1 MCALLCLIVGFTDG
15 LLVLL
20 LLNEVDGV
28 GEEREALS
36 TGGALEALVLLA
48 ALSLNFFLPRA
59 MPGNPLQFLAGEEVG
74 LLSTEQ
80 IDAVRARYGLD
91 QPLWRQYLA
100 YLGNAVR
107 GDWGYSYQAGRPV
120 IETILARLPWT
131 LLLVGSSLFV
141 ASVFG
146 IVVGAIAAW
155 RRGSAVDTG
164 SLVGAI
170 VVDSLPSFWL
180 GMMLIA
186 VFAVELRWFPVY
198 GAVTP
203 WGPKSGWPYVWD
215 VVRHLVLPATTLTL
229 VTLSGTFL
237 VMRYAMLDVLGQDY
251 IRTARSKGLREWRV
265 LLKHA
270 VRNALLPVSTVV
282 FLNLGFLV
290 GGATVIETVFSY
302 PGIGTLLYQA
312 VLNRDYPV
320 LQGAFLILTVS
331 VIVAN
336 MMSDAIYPLLD
347 PRVRRGHA

>member
-1 MCALLCLIVGFTDG
+1 MTWYLARIGQY
-15 LLVLL
+15 
-20 LLNEVDGV
+20 
-28 GEEREALS
+28 
-36 TGGALEALVLLA
+36 ALVLLA

>member
-1 MCALLCLIVGFTDG
+1 MSWYVGRIG
-15 LLVLL
+15 QY
-20 LLNEVDGV
+20 
-28 GEEREALS
+28 
-36 TGGALEALVLLA
+36 ALVLLA
-48 ALSLNFFLPRA
+48 ALTLNFFLPRA
-59 MPGNPLQFLAGEEVG
+59 MPGSPLQFLAGEEVG
-74 LLSTEQ
+74 LLSSEQ
-80 IDAVRARYGLD
+80 LDAVRSRYGLD
-91 QPLWRQYLA
+91 QPLWRQYVT

-131 LLLVGSSLFV
+131 LLLVGTSLLV
-141 ASVFG
+141 ATVFG
-146 IVVGAIAAW
+146 ILVGAIASW
-155 RRGSAVDTG
+155 RRGSSLDTG

-186 VFAVELRWFPVY
+186 IFAVELRWLPVF

-215 VVRHLVLPATTLTL
+215 IIRHLILPATTLTL

-251 IRTARSKGLREWRV
+251 VRTARSKGMPERRV

-282 FLNLGFLV
+282 FLNIGFLV

-312 VLNRDYPV
+312 VLSRDYPV

-331 VIVAN
+331 VIAAN
-336 MMSDAIYPLLD
+336 MLSDAVYPLLD
-347 PRVRRGHA
+347 PRVRKGRA

>member
-1 MCALLCLIVGFTDG
+1 MSWYVARIGQY
-15 LLVLL
+15 
-20 LLNEVDGV
+20 
-28 GEEREALS
+28 
-36 TGGALEALVLLA
+36 ALVLLA
-48 ALSLNFFLPRA
+48 ALTLNFFLPRA
-59 MPGNPLQFLAGEEVG
+59 MPGSPLQFLAGEEVG
-74 LLSTEQ
+74 LLSSEQ
-80 IDAVRARYGLD
+80 LDAVRSRYGLD
-91 QPLWRQYLA
+91 QPLWRQYVT

-120 IETILARLPWT
+120 TETILARLPWT
-131 LLLVGSSLFV
+131 LLLVGTSLLV
-141 ASVFG
+141 ATVFG
-146 IVVGAIAAW
+146 ILVGAIASW
-155 RRGSAVDTG
+155 RRGSSLDTG
-164 SLVGAI
+164 SLVGAV

-186 VFAVELRWFPVY
+186 IFAVELRWLPVF

-215 VVRHLVLPATTLTL
+215 IIRHLILPATTLTL

-251 IRTARSKGLREWRV
+251 VRTARSKGVPERRV

-282 FLNLGFLV
+282 FLNIGFLV

-312 VLNRDYPV
+312 VLSRDYPV

-331 VIVAN
+331 VIAAN
-336 MMSDAIYPLLD
+336 MLSDAVYPLLD
-347 PRVRRGHA
+347 PRVRRGRA